1 MKVSDM
7 RLVHYSF
14 ALLLCA
20 LSMVRA
26 LRAQERPVSLAA
38 GGGLLFVDKSSST
51 IVGSRG
57 ITAFFRLS
65 WRRFPLILDASVQ
78 NVPRNRDIIFG
89 PCPPPSAGACGSSP
103 FIGPITAFTLAPAI
117 QATQRVPVAAW
128 LFRLGPSV
136 SWLSGREPGSHP
148 LAAGIRAGISVRNGR
163 AQSGLLIS
171 ADYFRLFRAGTPPKW
186 FLPVTIGW
194 QF

>member
-1 MKVSDM
+1 M
-7 RLVHYSF
+7 RLVRASF

-20 LSMVRA
+20 LSVIGA
-26 LRAQERPVSLAA
+26 LQAQERPVSLAA

-57 ITAFFRLS
+57 VTGFLRLS
-65 WRRFPLILDASVQ
+65 WRSVPLVLDASVQ

-89 PCPPPSAGACGSSP
+89 PCPPPSVGPCGSSP
-103 FIGPITAFTLAPAI
+103 FTGPITAVTLAPAI

-128 LFRLGPSV
+128 LFRFGPSV
-136 SWLSGREPGSHP
+136 SWISGREPGSQP
-148 LAAGIRAGISVRNGR
+148 LAAGLRAGISVRTGR

-171 ADYFRLFRAGTPPKW
+171 ADYFRLFRTGTPPAW

>member
-1 MKVSDM
+1 M
-7 RLVHYSF
+7 RLVRFSF
-14 ALLLCA
+14 ALPLCT
-20 LSMVRA
+20 LSLVGA
-26 LRAQERPVSLAA
+26 LRGQERSVSLAA
-38 GGGLLFVDKSSST
+38 GGGLLLVDKASST

-57 ITAFFRLS
+57 VTAFFRLS

-89 PCPPPSAGACGSSP
+89 PCPPPSVGPPCGSSP
-103 FIGPITAFTLAPAI
+103 FLGPITAFTLAPAI

-128 LFRLGPSV
+128 LFRFGPSV

-148 LAAGIRAGISVRNGR
+148 LTAGLRAGISVRNGS

-171 ADYFRLFRAGTPPKW
+171 ADYFRLFRTGTPPTW

>member
-1 MKVSDM
+1 M
-7 RLVHYSF
+7 RLVHSTF
-14 ALLLCA
+14 ALLYA
-20 LSMVRA
+20 LSVAGA
-26 LRAQERPVSLAA
+26 LQGQERPLSLAV
-38 GGGLLFVDKSSST
+38 GGGLLFVDRSSST

-57 ITAFFRLS
+57 VTAFFRIS
-65 WRRFPLILDASVQ
+65 WRSVPLILDASVQ

-89 PCPPPSAGACGSSP
+89 PCPPPSVGPCGPSP

-117 QATQRVPVAAW
+117 QATQRVLVAAW
-128 LFRLGPSV
+128 LFRFGPSV
-136 SWLSGREPGSHP
+136 SWLTGREPGSQP
-148 LAAGIRAGISVRNGR
+148 LAAGLRAGISVRNGR

-171 ADYFRLFRAGTPPKW
+171 ADYFRLFRTGTPPTW